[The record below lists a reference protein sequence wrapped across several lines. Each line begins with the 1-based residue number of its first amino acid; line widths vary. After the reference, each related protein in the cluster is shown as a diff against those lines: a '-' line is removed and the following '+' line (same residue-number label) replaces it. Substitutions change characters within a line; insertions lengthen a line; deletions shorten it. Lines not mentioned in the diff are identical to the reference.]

1 MQETLVT
8 SLRKRFPTNAVV
20 KRFQTKLKHLSSK
33 FFRKFSLDSSWA
45 LFLIKYIF
53 LKKSIETN

>member
-33 FFRKFSLDSSWA
+33 FFRKFSLDSS
-45 LFLIKYIF
+45 
-53 LKKSIETN
+53 